1 MARHGGHHG
10 ARDGGDRRD
19 SHRIRRGKVP
29 DLLLAAL
36 LDGPAHGYELMDRL
50 EAVSGGN
57 WRPSPGSVYPLL
69 QAFED
74 QGLVE
79 RRESQG
85 RRIFALTDAGREQA
99 LRRRPDPNADAFPFD
114 PRHSQL
120 RDEVEQLRT
129 AARQYAS
136 VAASE
141 QEIEEAAAVVRTA
154 RQTLYRLLAER

>member
-1 MARHGGHHG
+1 MPRHAGRHGEWH
-10 ARDGGDRRD
+10 GGDGRD
-19 SHRIRRGKVP
+19 SLRMRRGRVP

-50 EAVSGGN
+50 EAVSGGS

-79 RRESQG
+79 RQESAG
-85 RRIFALTDAGREQA
+85 RRIFALTDAGRAQA
-99 LRRRPDPNADAFPFD
+99 LQRRPEADADAFPFD
-114 PRHSQL
+114 PHHSQL
-120 RDEVEQLRT
+120 RTEVEQLRA

-136 VAASE
+136 VATSE
-141 QEIEEAAAVVRTA
+141 QEMEAAAAVVRTA
-154 RQTLYRLLAER
+154 RQALYRLLAER

>member
-1 MARHGGHHG
+1 MPRHGGMHG
-10 ARDGGDRRD
+10 ERHGGGRDGLRM
-19 SHRIRRGKVP
+19 RRGRVP
-29 DLLLAAL
+29 DLLLTAL

-79 RRESQG
+79 RQESQG

-99 LRRRPDPNADAFPFD
+99 MARRGDADPAAFPVD

-120 RDEVEQLRT
+120 RTEVEQLR
-129 AARQYAS
+129 AAAKQ
-136 VAASE
+136 VAAAATSE
-141 QEIEEAAAVVRTA
+141 QEMEAAAAIVRTA
-154 RQTLYRLLAER
+154 RQALYRLLAEQ